1 MGTNKQN
8 VRRHWTYS
16 LVSPRSLSVSGAC
29 RKFNSDSLAG
39 RRMPHEFR
47 LARYDERMPT
57 ETQPALDAISIR
69 GARTHNLKNV
79 DLDLPRGKFVV
90 ITGPSGSGKSS
101 LAFDTLFAEGQRQYI
116 ESLSVYARQF
126 VSQHQRP
133 DVDSIGGLAPVVC
146 IDQRPGA
153 ANPRSTVATSTEL
166 YDYLRLLFAR
176 VGDVHCPRCGEPV
189 KQQSVEQ
196 IQDTLMALPE
206 GTKLM
211 ILAPLVRGRKGQHAE
226 IFEQIRKAGQIRV
239 RVDGVLLDLDA
250 VPPLEGRKPH
260 TIESVVDRI
269 VIRPGSS

>member
-1 MGTNKQN
+1 MTI
-8 VRRHWTYS
+8 
-16 LVSPRSLSVSGAC
+16 VSPDR
-29 RKFNSDSLAG
+29 
-39 RRMPHEFR
+39 
-47 LARYDERMPT
+47 
-57 ETQPALDAISIR
+57 QPAAAAEGPDSIRIR
-69 GARTHNLKNV
+69 GARVHNLQNL
-79 DLDLPRGKFVV
+79 DLDLPRDRLVV
-90 ITGPSGSGKSS
+90 VTGPSGSGKSS

-116 ESLSVYARQF
+116 ESLSTYARQF
-126 VSQHQRP
+126 VSQLERP
-133 DVDSIGGLAPVVC
+133 DVDSIDGLAPVIC

-176 VGDVHCPRCGEPV
+176 IGDVHCPRCGEPV
-189 KQQSVEQ
+189 KQQSIEQ
-196 IQDTLMALPE
+196 IQDVLMALPE